1 MSSVIYSN
9 RRDFL
14 LIIEINLILWVVLFF
29 LGFFGLFVCLFYIL
43 MPNSRQTMVFY
54 LKKKI
59 FSLLINIQYGD
70 VFGIQSRDI

>member
-14 LIIEINLILWVVLFF
+14 LIIEINLILWVFF
-29 LGFFGLFVCLFYIL
+29 FFTFLWIVCLSVLYFDAKFKTNHGIL
-43 MPNSRQTMVFY
+43 F
-54 LKKKI
+54 KKKI

>member
-14 LIIEINLILWVVLFF
+14 LIIEINLILWVFF
-29 LGFFGLFVCLFYIL
+29 FFRFLWIVCLSVLYFDAKFKTNHGIL
-43 MPNSRQTMVFY
+43 F
-54 LKKKI
+54 KKKI

>member
-14 LIIEINLILWVVLFF
+14 LIIEINLILWVFFF
-29 LGFFGLFVCLFYIL
+29 LGFFGVFVCLFYIL
-43 MPNSRQTMVFY
+43 MPNSRQTMVF
-54 LKKKI
+54 KKKI

>member
-14 LIIEINLILWVVLFF
+14 LIIEINLILWVFF
-29 LGFFGLFVCLFYIL
+29 LCFFGLFQCLSVLYFNAKFKTNHGIL
-43 MPNSRQTMVFY
+43 F
-54 LKKKI
+54 KKKI

-70 VFGIQSRDI
+70 VFGIQNRDI

>member
-14 LIIEINLILWVVLFF
+14 LIIEINLILWVFFF

-54 LKKKI
+54 FKKKI

>member
-9 RRDFL
+9 SRDFL
-14 LIIEINLILWVVLFF
+14 LIIEINLILWVFF
-29 LGFFGLFVCLFYIL
+29 FFRFLWIVCLSVLYFDAKFKTNHGIL
-43 MPNSRQTMVFY
+43 F
-54 LKKKI
+54 KKKI

>member
-9 RRDFL
+9 SHDFL
-14 LIIEINLILWVVLFF
+14 LIIEINLILWVF
-29 LGFFGLFVCLFYIL
+29 LGFFGLFQCLSVLYFYAKFKINHGIIL
-43 MPNSRQTMVFY
+43 KN
-54 LKKKI
+54 

>member
-14 LIIEINLILWVVLFF
+14 LIIEINLILWVFFF
-29 LGFFGLFVCLFYIL
+29 LGFFGLFVRLFYIL

-54 LKKKI
+54 FKKKI

>member
-9 RRDFL
+9 RRDFFTNHRNKL
-14 LIIEINLILWVVLFF
+14 DSLGIFFF

-54 LKKKI
+54 LKKYL
-59 FSLLINIQYGD
+59 FSVDKHSVWGRIWHTK
-70 VFGIQSRDI
+70 

>member
-14 LIIEINLILWVVLFF
+14 LIIEINLILWVFF
-29 LGFFGLFVCLFYIL
+29 FFRFLWIVCLSVLYFDAKFKTNHGIL
-43 MPNSRQTMVFY
+43 F
-54 LKKKI
+54 LKKI

-70 VFGIQSRDI
+70 VFCIQSRDI

>member
-14 LIIEINLILWVVLFF
+14 LIIEINLILWVFFF
-29 LGFFGLFVCLFYIL
+29 LVCLSVLYFDAKFKTNHGIL
-43 MPNSRQTMVFY
+43 F
-54 LKKKI
+54 KKKI
-59 FSLLINIQYGD
+59 FSLLRNIQYGD

>member
-14 LIIEINLILWVVLFF
+14 LIIEINLILWVFFF
-29 LGFFGLFVCLFYIL
+29 LGFFGLFQCLSVLYFYAKFKINHGIIL
-43 MPNSRQTMVFY
+43 KN
-54 LKKKI
+54 

>member
-14 LIIEINLILWVVLFF
+14 LIIEINLILWVFF
-29 LGFFGLFVCLFYIL
+29 FFVGFFGLFVCLFYIL

-54 LKKKI
+54 LKKNL
-59 FSLLINIQYGD
+59 FSVDKHSAWGRIWHTK
-70 VFGIQSRDI
+70 

>member
-14 LIIEINLILWVVLFF
+14 LIIEINLILLGIFF
-29 LGFFGLFVCLFYIL
+29 LGFFGLFQCLSVLYFYAKFKINHGIIL
-43 MPNSRQTMVFY
+43 KN
-54 LKKKI
+54 

>member
-14 LIIEINLILWVVLFF
+14 LIIEINLILWVFFFF

-43 MPNSRQTMVFY
+43 MPNLRQTMVFY
-54 LKKKI
+54 LKKKS
-59 FSLLINIQYGD
+59 FLC
-70 VFGIQSRDI
+70 

>member
-14 LIIEINLILWVVLFF
+14 LIIEINLILWVFFF
-29 LGFFGLFVCLFYIL
+29 LGFFGLFVCLLYIL

-54 LKKKI
+54 LKKNL
-59 FSLLINIQYGD
+59 FSVD
-70 VFGIQSRDI
+70 KHSVW